1 MEKGDFVRIDYVG
14 RLESGEIFD
23 LTIEEV
29 ARKEKVYSPKIKYKP
44 LPVIVG
50 AGLMIP
56 GIDRALETLSVGEK
70 KSVDVAP
77 EDAFGNRDPKLV
89 RVLPIKVFENVEPK
103 QGMIVDFSGMKGRVQ
118 SVSGGRVTVDFN
130 NPLAGRALKYEL
142 EVKEKTEGWESQI
155 KSACEFFGVE
165 NAEIKLNEKTVDI
178 EASRL
183 PDAVKDRIGKL
194 IVDYVK
200 PAGARIE
207 KVRFIDVYKHD
218 QDPEQKS

>member
-1 MEKGDFVRIDYVG
+1 MERGDFVRIDYVG
-14 RLESGEIFD
+14 RLENGEIFD

-29 ARKEKVYSPKIKYKP
+29 ARKEKVYSPKIKYRP

-50 AGLMIP
+50 AGFMIP

-89 RVLPIKVFENVEPK
+89 RVLPIKVFENVEPN

-142 EVKEKTEGWESQI
+142 EVKEKIEGWESQI
-155 KSACEFFGVE
+155 KSACEFFGIE
-165 NAEIKLNEKTVDI
+165 NAEIKLSEKTVDI

-183 PDAVKDRIGKL
+183 PDAVKDRIGRL
-194 IVDYVK
+194 VVDYVK
-200 PAGARIE
+200 PAGAKIE
-207 KVRFIDVYKHD
+207 KVRFIDVYKYD
-218 QDPEQKS
+218 QSSELKS

>member
-1 MEKGDFVRIDYVG
+1 MKKGDFVRIDYVG

-23 LTIEEV
+23 LTVEDV

-50 AGLMIP
+50 AGFMIP

-70 KSVDVAP
+70 KSVEVAP

-89 RVLPIKVFENVEPK
+89 RVLPIKAFENVEPK

-118 SVSGGRVTVDFN
+118 SVAGGRVTVDFN

-142 EVKEKTEGWESQI
+142 EVKEKIDSWESQI
-155 KSACEFFGVE
+155 KSACEFFGIE
-165 NAEIKLNEKTVDI
+165 NAEIRLDGKTVDI
-178 EASRL
+178 ETSRL
-183 PDAVKDRIGKL
+183 PDTVKDRIGKL
-194 IVDYVK
+194 ITDYVK
-200 PAGARIE
+200 PDGIRIE
-207 KVRFIDVYKHD
+207 KIRFIDVYK
-218 QDPEQKS
+218 P